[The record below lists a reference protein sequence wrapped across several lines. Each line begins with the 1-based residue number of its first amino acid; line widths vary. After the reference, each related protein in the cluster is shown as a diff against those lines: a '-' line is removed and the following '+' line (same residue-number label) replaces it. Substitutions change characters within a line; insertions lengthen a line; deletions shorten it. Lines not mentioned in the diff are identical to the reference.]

1 MTTETFET
9 DAVDHALIRRIPEHF
24 ERAWNTHDMGAFADL
39 LADDVEW
46 INIVGMHWRGK
57 SAVVKA
63 HEVFH
68 RSIFANTNVKVT
80 DISVRKLAPGVAA
93 IVANLEMGDFETP
106 IDVRKGTKD
115 RISFIAILRNKQWCI
130 VHAHNVVID
139 PAAQPFDPI
148 NNGWAP
154 A

>member
-1 MTTETFET
+1 VTE
-9 DAVDHALIRRIPEHF
+9 
-24 ERAWNTHDMGAFADL
+24 
-39 LADDVEW
+39 
-46 INIVGMHWRGK
+46 
-57 SAVVKA
+57 
-63 HEVFH
+63 
-68 RSIFANTNVKVT
+68 
-80 DISVRKLAPGVAA
+80 ISVRKLAPGVAA

-148 NNGWAP
+148 NNGWVP